1 MFNPSK
7 DDVRRFFCEAWA
19 KRRGQLPLT
28 PMEMIA
34 ADWIEQ
40 HPEYHQDL
48 ADLEQALERDY
59 PPEQGKSNPFLHL
72 SMHVSIEEQL
82 SIDQPPGIRA
92 AFERLAQRCDSRH
105 EAMHD
110 VMECLGEVLWRAQR
124 DGSAID
130 GQTYVEAVLRR
141 ASS

>member
-7 DDVRRFFCEAWA
+7 EDVRRFFCGAWA
-19 KRRGQLPLT
+19 KRQGQLPLT
-28 PMEMIA
+28 PLETIA
-34 ADWIEQ
+34 ADWIAQ

-48 ADLEQALERDY
+48 ADLEQALVRDY

-92 AFERLAQRCDSRH
+92 AFERLAQRRDSRH
-105 EAMHD
+105 AAMHE

-124 DGSAID
+124 DGTAID
-130 GQTYVEAVLRR
+130 GQAYVEAVQRR
-141 ASS
+141 ALS